1 MQRQTTRGSAK
12 WLGYWFEGYD
22 ERSKTELKDFKKK
35 WKIYVN
41 DAKMQR
47 YQDTK
52 IQRAKLG
59 DATMQA
65 PVDWKIYVDDAKM
78 QGYQDTMMQI

>member
-1 MQRQTTRGSAK
+1 
-12 WLGYWFEGYD
+12 
-22 ERSKTELKDFKKK
+22 
-35 WKIYVN
+35 
-41 DAKMQR
+41 MQR

-59 DATMQA
+59 DATMEA